1 VRGDHHLVQD
11 EPMVPFF
18 YNTVTHAVEELENKS
33 QVKDL
38 LGPYATRAEA
48 ERALETARSRTEA
61 WDREDAEWED
71 RGRR

>member
-1 VRGDHHLVQD
+1 
-11 EPMVPFF
+11 MVPFF
-18 YNTVTHAVEELENKS
+18 YNTATGAVEELENKS

-48 ERALETARSRTEA
+48 ERALQTARARTEA

-71 RGRR
+71 RRR

>member
-1 VRGDHHLVQD
+1 VRGDHHLVHD